1 MFVFLV
7 ILIVLAWAVVEA
19 QLMVKV
25 TFCRRSWLTGW
36 WMWPETVTLPREGAR
51 LFCRNA
57 RHSHSH
63 KILRCRE
70 VRR

>member
-1 MFVFLV
+1 M
-7 ILIVLAWAVVEA
+7 
-19 QLMVKV
+19 MVKV
-25 TFCRRSWLTGW
+25 TFRRRHWLTGRW
-36 WMWPETVTLPREGAR
+36 RWPETVILPREGAR
-51 LFCRNA
+51 IFCRNA

>member
-1 MFVFLV
+1 
-7 ILIVLAWAVVEA
+7 
-19 QLMVKV
+19 MVKV

-36 WMWPETVTLPREGAR
+36 WMWPETVVLPREGAR

-57 RHSHSH
+57 RHSHTH